1 MVEFELWWLLLIPF
15 FFGLGW
21 IAARIDIKHIISET
35 TDLPASYFKGLNF
48 ILFQDYEKA
57 SESFSDALRIKPDSL
72 ELHFI
77 QGNIFRKL
85 GKIDQAINLH
95 NKLLDQKELTPQQIE
110 SVKAELMQ
118 DYFTAGFY
126 DRCES
131 LSKELSNEQY
141 QEFKLKIL
149 LDISIKQRHWDS
161 AIKYCKEV
169 EQNFGVSYRLQI
181 SHFLC
186 ELALE
191 KIIQEKKDQ
200 AIKHLEQALDI
211 YKNSTRANIILGELE
226 FEKQNY
232 KSAIEIWKRIELQ
245 KPTDFILIA
254 TKFLEC
260 YEKLNK
266 QNECLSFLS
275 HLRESYGISQIDT
288 VIFNFIL
295 QKEGP
300 KNAEEFAKNN
310 LIKKPSI
317 EVLDQLFSAKSLS
330 DGSDSDT
337 KMMQQVIKNSI
348 GTKLFHLCNHCGFKA
363 KQHHWQCPACNSWE
377 TVSNELKDISK

>member
-131 LSKELSNEQY
+131 LSNQLSNEQY

-169 EQNFGVSYRLQI
+169 EQNFGVSYRFQI

-275 HLRESYGISQIDT
+275 HLRESYGISQIDK

-317 EVLDQLFSAKSLS
+317 EILDQLFSAKSLS
-330 DGSDSDT
+330 DDNDSDI

-348 GTKLFHLCNHCGFKA
+348 GTKLFHLCSHCGFKA

>member
-21 IAARIDIKHIISET
+21 IAVLIDIKHIISET
-35 TDLPASYFKGLNF
+35 TDLPASYFKGLNY

-57 SESFSDALRIKPDSL
+57 SECFSDAIRIKPDSL
-72 ELHFI
+72 ELHFTF
-77 QGNIFRKL
+77 GNIFRKL

-95 NKLLDQKELTPQQIE
+95 NKLLEQKELTPQQIE

-126 DRCES
+126 DRCETIS
-131 LSKELSNEQY
+131 TEILNEQY

-149 LDISIKQRHWDS
+149 LDISIKQRNWES
-161 AIKYCKEV
+161 AIKYGKEV
-169 EQNFGVSYRLQI
+169 EQNFGTSYRLQI

-191 KIIQEKKDQ
+191 KIINEKKDQ

-245 KPTDFILIA
+245 KPTEFILIA
-254 TKFLEC
+254 AKFLEC

-275 HLRESYGISQIDT
+275 HLR
-288 VIFNFIL
+288 
-295 QKEGP
+295 
-300 KNAEEFAKNN
+300 
-310 LIKKPSI
+310 
-317 EVLDQLFSAKSLS
+317 
-330 DGSDSDT
+330 
-337 KMMQQVIKNSI
+337 
-348 GTKLFHLCNHCGFKA
+348 
-363 KQHHWQCPACNSWE
+363 
-377 TVSNELKDISK
+377 